1 MPNVFDTRQN
11 KTFSMLFTV
20 YRKNAGYSLFYRKI
34 DFAMTFPSRVSACN
48 FITSHW
54 LPVASDAKPLIFFI
68 FAFYDNLGAYKI

>member
-1 MPNVFDTRQN
+1 MQNVFDIRQN

-20 YRKNAGYSLFYRKI
+20 YRKMPGIVYLYRKI

-54 LPVASDAKPLIFFI
+54 LPGASDAKPFIFFI